1 MSDRCIDLKCHFG
14 DHYRVEYEESYIADR
29 GSRARTEDPWLMII
43 LCQHGHIYSHGDNLL
58 GVSTNRQGPITEKTR
73 NLPCTTVVQDSD
85 EGINATFHLNDFDQ
99 VAKIVKPR
107 RRRRLSPEQRQKLM
121 ESSIKTQFKSGAQ
134 SPPGEQGRDPKSRTH
149 RKTA

>member
-14 DHYRVEYEESYIADR
+14 DQYRVEYEESYIADR
-29 GSRARTEDPWLMII
+29 GDRARTEDPWLMII
-43 LCQHGHIYSHGDNLL
+43 LCQHGHIYPHGGDLL
-58 GVSTNRQGPITEKTR
+58 GISTNRKGPITEKVR
-73 NLPCTTVVQDSD
+73 NLPCTSLALDSD

-121 ESSIKTQFKSGAQ
+121 ESSIKTQFRSGTQ
-134 SPPGEQGRDPKSRTH
+134 SPPGKQGRDPKSRTH